1 MAIIGHVSNQETS
14 IKGSDTAHSA
24 INSEVGHGRVL
35 IWSMNYT
42 SGSPNGLASPT
53 THAFGQMTQS
63 MEGLN
68 YVPKANWPH
77 KGYGWGRLIF
87 TSRNKPWVQYAFA
100 NEQMNNYGNHG
111 PNIEKV
117 IDTLFASRSVWGSG
131 NTMTVNQTYNLSLI
145 HI

>member
-14 IKGSDTAHSA
+14 IKGSDAAHSA

-35 IWSMNYT
+35 IWSMNRT

-68 YVPKANWPH
+68 YVPKASWPH
-77 KGYGWGRLIF
+77 DGYGWG
-87 TSRNKPWVQYAFA
+87 
-100 NEQMNNYGNHG
+100 
-111 PNIEKV
+111 
-117 IDTLFASRSVWGSG
+117 
-131 NTMTVNQTYNLSLI
+131 LSLI